1 MSADM
6 PSMTTTPSSKSFCA
20 AIPGAAAGA
29 GGAPV
34 DESVALAV
42 AVFAF
47 IGAAMWVFHR
57 FGRRPESG
65 SAPETTHTAGAQA
78 LAPAPA

>member
-1 MSADM
+1 M
-6 PSMTTTPSSKSFCA
+6 PTGRTAMPTNPSHKSFCA

-29 GGAPV
+29 GGAPA

-47 IGAAMWVFHR
+47 LGAAMWIFHR
-57 FGRRPESG
+57 FGRRPQTD
-65 SAPETTHTAGAQA
+65 PVPQTRTAGAPA
-78 LAPAPA
+78 LAPTAS

>member
-1 MSADM
+1 MAPDF
-6 PSMTTTPSSKSFCA
+6 PPKSLCA

-42 AVFAF
+42 ALFAF
-47 IGAAMWVFHR
+47 AGAAMWVFHR
-57 FGRRPESG
+57 FGRRPHAATQETG
-65 SAPETTHTAGAQA
+65 APA
-78 LAPAPA
+78 LAPGLAPATS

>member
-1 MSADM
+1 M

-57 FGRRPESG
+57 YGQRSEPVLELQ
-65 SAPETTHTAGAQA
+65 PAGAQA
-78 LAPAPA
+78 LAAAPS